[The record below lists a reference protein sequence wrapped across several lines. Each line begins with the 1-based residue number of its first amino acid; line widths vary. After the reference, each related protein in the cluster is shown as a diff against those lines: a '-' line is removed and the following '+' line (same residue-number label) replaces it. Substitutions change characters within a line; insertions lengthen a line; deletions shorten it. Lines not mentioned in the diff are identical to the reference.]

1 MKFKSQ
7 SLDSLAEFKENDQ
20 IMNKD
25 IHEDQP
31 SLRAI
36 ADDKFNLNKLEKD
49 KTQNKLM
56 SNIVGSQD

>member
-1 MKFKSQ
+1 
-7 SLDSLAEFKENDQ
+7 
-20 IMNKD
+20 MNKD